1 MIELERGTSFA
12 GYVIERVLGTG
23 GMGTVYLAR
32 HPHLPKG
39 EALKLLRPELC
50 RDPVFAGRF
59 HREAD
64 TLAGLS
70 HPNILPV
77 HDRGS
82 ENGQLWIS
90 MPFVDGRDAAA
101 AVRAHP
107 DGLQPGFAVHVI
119 GQIGSAL
126 DYAHRGK
133 LLHRDVKPAN
143 ILLTAAP
150 DRGEPEWAFLTDF
163 GIATSVDEAGR
174 FTAAG
179 DVVATFQYAS
189 PEQIDGK
196 ALDHRSDIYSLGCVL
211 YELLTGRPPYPGASL
226 ATAIE
231 AHLHAPPPRP
241 TAVRPGLPAAFDE
254 VIATAMA
261 KSPPARYQSCRAL
274 AQQAHR
280 ALSSAPALPTPVT
293 LQAGSLQ
300 DGGPRADL
308 THARGIERPFRGAGP
323 DTQPRPSRSEELAAG
338 VSLVKSAPRRNSSA
352 VPVPESTPPPTSA
365 PPSAPT
371 TTAAPPPSPSP
382 SRPAPTSPPAP
393 PQGGPMATR
402 SRPNRRRHGLIGGA
416 VAVVVVGLVVVGIA
430 AFGGVIAG
438 MAPGSARPV
447 PAQGTVATWGDGA
460 DGQLGSATDLIGSP
474 EPVPV
479 AGLTGAVGLTGG
491 WTNGYALMADGT
503 VQGWGLG
510 DEHQLGAVPDPVV
523 RNAPAPID
531 GLTGVREVSG
541 GSGTGFALLTDGT
554 VMTWGRGDQGQLGNG
569 TTPSAG
575 ADPAPVSG
583 LNGVT
588 AVSGG
593 YTNGYALLTDGTVMA
608 WGQGDHGQLGNG
620 TSANSSLPVPV
631 TGLTRVTAIAGG
643 SGTGYALLDDGTVM
657 AWGQGDQGQLG
668 NGAMSDST
676 TPVRVVGLTDIASIS
691 GGSGNGY
698 ALRADGTVVAWG
710 NGDLGLLGDGSTF
723 DSAIPVPVAGL
734 AGVDSISGR
743 SENAYALL
751 RDGSVVAW
759 GKGDKG
765 QLGNGTTSDSAGPV
779 PVAGLAGVTAIAG
792 GSGTGFALR

>member
-1 MIELERGTSFA
+1 VIELERGTSIA
-12 GYVIERVLGTG
+12 GYVIEQLLGTG

-82 ENGQLWIS
+82 EDGQLWIS

-101 AVRAHP
+101 VVRAHP
-107 DGLQPGFAVHVI
+107 DGLQPEFAVHVI

-126 DYAHRGK
+126 DYAHRRK

-211 YELLTGRPPYPGASL
+211 YELLTGSPPYPGASL

-241 TAVRPGLPAAFDE
+241 TEVRPGLPAAFDE

-261 KSPPARYQSCRAL
+261 KSPPERYQSCRAL
-274 AQQAHR
+274 TQQAHR

-293 LQAGSLQ
+293 LQAGSPP
-300 DGGPRADL
+300 DSGPRADL
-308 THARGIERPFRGAGP
+308 THARGIERLLGGAGP
-323 DTQPRPSRSEELAAG
+323 DTQPRPSRSEEPAAG
-338 VSLVKSAPRRNSSA
+338 VSLVKSAPRRHAGA
-352 VPVPESTPPPTSA
+352 VPVPASTPSPMSA
-365 PPSAPT
+365 PPPALPT
-371 TTAAPPPSPSP
+371 TVPPPSPPP

-393 PQGGPMATR
+393 PQGGPTATR
-402 SRPNRRRHGLIGGA
+402 SQPHRRRRGLIAAGA
-416 VAVVVVGLVVVGIA
+416 AVVVVGIA
-430 AFGGVIAG
+430 AFGGAIAG
-438 MAPGSARPV
+438 MAPGSAQPV

-460 DGQLGSATDLIGSP
+460 NGSL

-479 AGLTGAVGLTGG
+479 AGLAGAVGLTGG

-523 RNAPAPID
+523 RNAPAPIN
-531 GLTGVREVSG
+531 GLSGVREVSG

-575 ADPAPVSG
+575 ADPAPVGG

-620 TSANSSLPVPV
+620 TTANSSLPVPV
-631 TGLTRVTAIAGG
+631 TGLTRVAAIAGG

-657 AWGQGDQGQLG
+657 AWGKGDHGQLG
-668 NGAMSDST
+668 NGATSDST
-676 TPVRVVGLTDIASIS
+676 TPVQVVGLIDIASIS

-710 NGDLGLLGDGSTF
+710 NGDLGLLGNGSTF

-734 AGVDSISGR
+734 TGVGSISGR
-743 SENAYALL
+743 SEDAYALL

-765 QLGNGTTSDSAGPV
+765 QLGNGTTTDSASPV